1 MIYELTLPHLLSLP
15 SLIGLLSFMSSEEMT
30 TGSVSS
36 SNPDRKTFATRSH
49 EWNIKQK
56 KFTTLFPEYSK
67 VECVDLPNMGKPG
80 QPGGGDLK
88 VPNSSTST
96 TTTTSTSTSNSN
108 DSALK
113 VRSNPSL
120 SSLNS
125 DKDKKGSL
133 NLESTSLNHSS
144 STVNQIQNQQKLKVK
159 EKKEGENK
167 IWKSSTTTVVALIGA
182 GLACLYAKGAG
193 WI

>member
-1 MIYELTLPHLLSLP
+1 
-15 SLIGLLSFMSSEEMT
+15 MSSEEMT

-36 SNPDRKTFATRSH
+36 SNPDRKTFAARSH

-88 VPNSSTST
+88 VPNPNTSTST
-96 TTTTSTSTSNSN
+96 TTLTSNFN

-113 VRSNPSL
+113 VRSNPPF

-125 DKDKKGSL
+125 DEEKDKKGSL

-144 STVNQIQNQQKLKVK
+144 STVNQQKLKVK
-159 EKKEGENK
+159 EKQEGENK
-167 IWKSSTTTVVALIGA
+167 IWKSSTTTIVALIGA